1 MVADHNELDLYLPEQ
16 GQGRVS
22 LGRILLPLALALAV
36 PAAAWADDPQTVVLK
51 DHVFQPAEI
60 HVKANTRTQL
70 LVKNQ
75 DSTAEEFDSTDLR
88 VEKVIAGGREGTV
101 RLPALAPGRYN
112 FIGEFHA
119 DTAKGVVIAE

>member
-1 MVADHNELDLYLPEQ
+1 MLV
-16 GQGRVS
+16 
-22 LGRILLPLALALAV
+22 LALCLAA
-36 PAAAWADDPQTVVLK
+36 PAWAEEPLTVVLK
-51 DHVFQPAEI
+51 NHRFEPSEI

-75 DSTAEEFDSTDLR
+75 DETAEEFDSTDLR

>member
-1 MVADHNELDLYLPEQ
+1 MKPL
-16 GQGRVS
+16 
-22 LGRILLPLALALAV
+22 RILLPLVLAVAV

-51 DHVFQPAEI
+51 DHLFQPSEI
-60 HVKANTRTQL
+60 HVKANTRTQI

-75 DSTAEEFDSTDLR
+75 DDTAEEFDSTDLR
-88 VEKVIAGGREGTV
+88 VEKVIAGGHEGTV
-101 RLPALAPGRYN
+101 RLPSLAPGRYD